1 MTTKRPNTLET
12 VMLALELL
20 RRIPRGRKVTATE
33 LQSQL
38 KDAGFKRDLRSIQRL
53 LEQLSARLEIERD
66 DSSKPF
72 GYRWKEQAKTLA
84 VPNLTPQ
91 ESLLLLLSQKHLR
104 NLLPTR
110 LVKSMA
116 GFFEQAQRNLG
127 PGSNAML
134 ERQWPAK
141 VRTVAD
147 THNQPLLPPELRPGV
162 FETVSEALYAN
173 HWLRLDYCN
182 ARGEQRDIEVMP
194 LGMAQQGPRLYLVVR
209 YKGHDNERTLALHRI
224 VKAERAARFE
234 RPADFDLEKFDQD
247 GRFGFG
253 EGKCVRLSFKIK
265 KDAGLHLLES
275 PLSKD
280 QRVKELDDAYEIT
293 ATVVETTRLE
303 WWLRGFGETVWDM
316 RRQPCFAVDE

>member
-33 LQSQL
+33 LQGQL
-38 KDAGFKRDLRSIQRL
+38 EDAGFERDLRSIQRL
-53 LEQLSARLEIERD
+53 LEQLSDHLEIERD
-66 DSSKPF
+66 DSSKPY
-72 GYRWKEQAKTLA
+72 GYRWKEHARALA

-91 ESLLLLLSQKHLR
+91 ESLLLLLAQKHLR
-104 NLLPTR
+104 NLLPAQ
-110 LVKSMA
+110 LVNSMA

-127 PGSNAML
+127 PGSNATL

-147 THNQPLLPPELRPGV
+147 THNQPLLPPKLQPGV
-162 FETVSEALYAN
+162 FETVSDALYTN
-173 HWLRLDYCN
+173 HWLRLDYRN
-182 ARGEQRDIEVMP
+182 AKGEQGHIEVMP
-194 LGMAQQGPRLYLVVR
+194 LGLAQQGPRLYLVVR
-209 YKGHDNERTLALHRI
+209 YKGHDNERSLALHRI
-224 VKAERAARFE
+224 LKAEKTRAFK

-253 EGKCVRLSFKIK
+253 QGKRVRLSFKIR

-275 PLSKD
+275 PLSRD
-280 QRVKELDDAYEIT
+280 QQVKELNDAYEIT
-293 ATVVETTRLE
+293 ATVVETARLE
-303 WWLRGFGETVWDM
+303 WWLQGFGEMVWDM
-316 RRQPCFAVDE
+316 RRHPASQ